1 TQPAFAAGE
10 LERMRP
16 RWVAQARQAF
26 DDPGELAARYAD
38 HLLYGPGHPLGRL
51 PDPGPAMAVRR
62 EDLVAFH
69 ARHYTPRG
77 ALLVVAGDVEPD
89 RVLDLVRRHLGGWEG
104 PSAQGGPPSP
114 QGAAGLIPPARLE
127 GSRVQFVEW
136 PGQTQVRVELRQPGP
151 PVTADDWLAVRVY
164 NYILGGG
171 AFASRL
177 MDVMRVQLGS
187 TYDVHSYYS
196 GYRFGSHWVLST
208 YTRNDQVWK
217 ALEVLQAEL
226 ARFYRDGIT
235 QQELEDARG
244 FYVGSYPMRLETAA
258 DLAQAISDAI
268 WQGRGLEWVS
278 LFPVRAAQLRQEE
291 VQAAIRRHFDPE
303 RFAVTLLGDP
313 SVLQSAPARVWGV
326 PAQQVQRV
334 ARPRGDG

>member
-1 TQPAFAAGE
+1 MTWTAALALAWPLWATGPEAGAKSAAAARNGGLPVPIPLPSWSQVNPAPLPPIVRSTLPNGLDVVVARRPRQPVVALNLLIPAGLAHDPPNLPGLAGFVADMLRQGTARRSAEAVAEDLEATGGRLGVSAGVEFTRLSGQWLSRDLERAVELVAEVVTQPAFAAGE

-114 QGAAGLIPPARLE
+114 QGPAGLMPPARLAA
-127 GSRVQFVEW
+127 SRVQFVEW
-136 PGQTQVRVELRQPGP
+136 PGQT
-151 PVTADDWLAVRVY
+151 
-164 NYILGGG
+164 
-171 AFASRL
+171 
-177 MDVMRVQLGS
+177 
-187 TYDVHSYYS
+187 
-196 GYRFGSHWVLST
+196 
-208 YTRNDQVWK
+208 
-217 ALEVLQAEL
+217 
-226 ARFYRDGIT
+226 
-235 QQELEDARG
+235 
-244 FYVGSYPMRLETAA
+244 
-258 DLAQAISDAI
+258 
-268 WQGRGLEWVS
+268 
-278 LFPVRAAQLRQEE
+278 
-291 VQAAIRRHFDPE
+291 
-303 RFAVTLLGDP
+303 
-313 SVLQSAPARVWGV
+313 
-326 PAQQVQRV
+326 
-334 ARPRGDG
+334 